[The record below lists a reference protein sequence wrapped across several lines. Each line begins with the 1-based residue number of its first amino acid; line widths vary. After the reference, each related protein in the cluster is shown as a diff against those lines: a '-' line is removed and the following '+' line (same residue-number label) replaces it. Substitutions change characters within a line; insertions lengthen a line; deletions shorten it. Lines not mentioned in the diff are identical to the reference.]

1 MSRKNVTS
9 WDVKNQKFYSKSCFI
24 FKHVFCL
31 NNKWSWTIWLA
42 SYSRNNK
49 QCAEKRLSAASI
61 RGSGSSIWHKHSE
74 MWTVCWIA
82 LNKPRLFRNSCR
94 HSFYLHHMQTREFPF
109 ALSNGNYLSLLEL
122 KEVREMEQ
130 KQMIER
136 EWVMGRRN
144 RKWGGEIERGKDT
157 PHLLIQRS
165 LVRLRVC
172 PVFVCRMES
181 HGKRETLPY
190 LATER
195 FKISASLYCHKKV
208 SSQADTSQAVQIPIR
223 MFCFP
228 CALTKNE
235 TKKKKKRERG
245 EADGNLSTNLCD
257 I

>member
-1 MSRKNVTS
+1 M
-9 WDVKNQKFYSKSCFI
+9 Y
-24 FKHVFCL
+24 
-31 NNKWSWTIWLA
+31 NKWSWTIWLA
-42 SYSRNNK
+42 PYSRNNE
-49 QCAEKRLSAASI
+49 QRAEKRLSAASS
-61 RGSGSSIWHKHSE
+61 RGSGS
-74 MWTVCWIA
+74 
-82 LNKPRLFRNSCR
+82 LNLTRTLRDVNCMLNCTEQTKTLPNLMLS
-94 HSFYLHHMQTREFPF
+94 QTREFPL
-109 ALSNGNYLSLLEL
+109 ALSNGNYLSLLQL

-130 KQMIER
+130 KQMVER

-235 TKKKKKRERG
+235 TPKKNTTRERG
-245 EADGNLSTNLCD
+245 EAGGNLSTNLCD